1 MVVNQTDSDKRDRIL
16 MELQMLTGV
25 VSDDLSY
32 LYYCLIKGGSY
43 FNEIKQKENT
53 TSYTGEAIDSEEWF
67 NSL

>member
-1 MVVNQTDSDKRDRIL
+1 

-53 TSYTGEAIDSEEWF
+53 TSYVGEAIDSEEWF